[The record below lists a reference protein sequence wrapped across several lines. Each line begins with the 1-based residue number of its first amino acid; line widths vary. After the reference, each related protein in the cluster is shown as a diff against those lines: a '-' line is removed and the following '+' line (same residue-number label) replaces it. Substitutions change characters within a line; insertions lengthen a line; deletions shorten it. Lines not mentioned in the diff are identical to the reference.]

1 MKRPSCFAAS
11 LEMTRRFANAGP
23 VSRLVSMRNASRGAG
38 SLLATLL
45 VACQHIAPAPLSP
58 ESNATALEARSLED
72 PGLQRFLE
80 AETGTR
86 FESGQTERFDLVLLT
101 LTALYFQPSL
111 DVARAQLEGARG
123 AVATAAQRPNPTL
136 AIAPEWS
143 ANPGTATSPWIAA
156 LHLDWPI
163 ETAHKREHRAA
174 RAEALASAA
183 ERAVTVEAWRIRREL
198 RTALADAVASEQRV
212 SLLRDRNGT
221 QQRLVDRIEHR
232 VQAGAASQA
241 DAMLERLSLLGTEA
255 DLADAERNRAGARA
269 QLAAGI
275 GVPARALDAIELT
288 HPLGLPG
295 DPLDSLAETD
305 ARRQALLQRADVL
318 AAIDAYAA
326 SEAALRLELAKQWPD
341 LHLGSGYQFDQ
352 GQSKW
357 GLSVSLELPVM
368 NQNGGPIAEAV
379 AARSEA
385 GARFVALQAQVIAE
399 LDQGF
404 AQVRAARDQVARCEA
419 RVAEQ
424 RRATQRAS
432 AARADGAA
440 DRLAEVTAE
449 LETQSRE
456 STLLDARL
464 ALEHARAQLEA
475 AVQGPLARDV
485 AQAESPRS
493 QSAGGTR

>member
-1 MKRPSCFAAS
+1 VYRS
-11 LEMTRRFANAGP
+11 
-23 VSRLVSMRNASRGAG
+23 VSMRNASRCCAG

-58 ESNATALEARSLED
+58 ERSATALEARSLAD

-86 FESGQTERFDLVLLT
+86 IATGSPARFDLALLT

-136 AIAPEWS
+136 AIVPEWS

-156 LHLDWPI
+156 LHFDWPI

-198 RTALADAVASEQRV
+198 RTAVADAVSSEHRV
-212 SLLRDRNGT
+212 ALLRDCNGA
-221 QQRLVDRIEHR
+221 QQRLVDRIDHR
-232 VQAGAASQA
+232 VQAGAASEA
-241 DAMLERLSLLGTEA
+241 DAMLERLALLGTEA
-255 DLADAERNRAGARA
+255 ELADAERNRAGSRA
-269 QLAAGI
+269 QVAAVI
-275 GVPARALDAIELT
+275 GVPARALDGIELAY
-288 HPLGLPG
+288 PRGLPS

-305 ARRQALLQRADVL
+305 ARRQALLERADVL
-318 AAIDAYAA
+318 AALDAYAA
-326 SEAALRLELAKQWPD
+326 SEASLRLELAKQWPD

-357 GLSVSLELPVM
+357 GLSVSLDLPVM
-368 NQNGGPIAEAV
+368 NQNRGPIAEAV

-385 GARFVALQAQVIAE
+385 SARFVALQAQVIAE

-404 AQVRAARDQVARCEA
+404 AQLRGVRDQVTRCEA
-419 RVAEQ
+419 LVAEQ
-424 RRATQRAS
+424 RRAGQRAS
-432 AARADGAA
+432 AARAEGAT
-440 DRLAEVTAE
+440 DRFAE
-449 LETQSRE
+449 LAAEIETQRRE
-456 STLLDARL
+456 IALLDARL

-475 AVQGPLARDV
+475 AVQGPLAL
-485 AQAESPRS
+485 AAAPGESPRALA
-493 QSAGGTR
+493 AGGTR

>member
-1 MKRPSCFAAS
+1 
-11 LEMTRRFANAGP
+11 
-23 VSRLVSMRNASRGAG
+23 
-38 SLLATLL
+38 
-45 VACQHIAPAPLSP
+45 
-58 ESNATALEARSLED
+58 
-72 PGLQRFLE
+72 
-80 AETGTR
+80 
-86 FESGQTERFDLVLLT
+86 
-101 LTALYFQPSL
+101 
-111 DVARAQLEGARG
+111 
-123 AVATAAQRPNPTL
+123 
-136 AIAPEWS
+136 
-143 ANPGTATSPWIAA
+143 
-156 LHLDWPI
+156 
-163 ETAHKREHRAA
+163 
-174 RAEALASAA
+174 
-183 ERAVTVEAWRIRREL
+183 
-198 RTALADAVASEQRV
+198 
-212 SLLRDRNGT
+212 
-221 QQRLVDRIEHR
+221 
-232 VQAGAASQA
+232 AGAASQA

-275 GVPARALDAIELT
+275 GVPARALDAIELA

-419 RVAEQ
+419 RLAEQ